1 MLFRASIWCW
11 SLIEQ
16 LADEDEEDEGDRDG
30 DTVLSDCSDELE
42 SSDSLM
48 PRESSSNLLI
58 RERNV
63 WLALRCL
70 LFCFS
75 RIKFKIG

>member
-1 MLFRASIWCW
+1 MLFFRAASVWCW

-16 LADEDEEDEGDRDG
+16 LADEDEDDRDG

-63 WLALRCL
+63 WLVLRCL
-70 LFCFS
+70 LFFSFS
-75 RIKFKIG
+75 RIKFKI